1 MNAFVAWPEQRERLS
16 LADDEVHVWLA
27 QLDEWEQSANA
38 FLHLLATEERDRA
51 ERYVF
56 QKHRL
61 RFILTRGILR
71 TLLGRYLQQQPE
83 RLSFDY
89 SYYGK
94 PSLAGEQKLSSMRF
108 NVSHAHNLA
117 LYAFTFNRE
126 IGLDLE
132 HVRADFAGEEIAERF
147 FSAREVASLRA
158 LAPAERTAAF
168 FNCWTR
174 KEAYIKA
181 RGEGL
186 SFPLDEFVVSLAPG
200 EPAALLEVKGSPL
213 ETERWTLR
221 ELNPGAEY
229 VAAVAVEGSDW
240 RLRCWR
246 WTG

>member
-1 MNAFVAWPEQRERLS
+1 MNAFIAWPTEPERLS

-27 QLDEWEQSANA
+27 QLDEWESSADS
-38 FLHLLATEERDRA
+38 FLPLLAADERDRA

-56 QKHRL
+56 RKHRL

-71 TLLGRYLQQQPE
+71 TLLGRYLQQPPE

-94 PSLAGEQKLSSMRF
+94 PSLAGEQKLSPLRF
-108 NVSHAHNLA
+108 NVSHAHHLA
-117 LYAFTFNRE
+117 LYAFTFKRE
-126 IGLDLE
+126 LGLDLE

-147 FSAREVASLRA
+147 FSAREVAGLRG
-158 LAPAERTAAF
+158 LAPEERAAAF

-186 SFPLDEFVVSLAPG
+186 SFPLDQFVVSLAPG
-200 EPAALLEVKGSPL
+200 EPAALLEVRGSPS
-213 ETERWTLR
+213 ECERWTLR
-221 ELNPGAEY
+221 ELSPGAEY
-229 VAAVAVEGSDW
+229 AAAVAVEGRDW